1 MPTTAAAMSWM
12 LALAVLTAPLT
23 VHAQAPPLSA
33 ETLAHGRYATM
44 HALLEKSIFNFDIVT
59 VDLRFSEILQ
69 RRLADLVAGRGRSSS
84 LADSVAVIAA
94 DARDVWA
101 RVFFKR
107 GISLDQFV
115 DAGRKNARKAHEAG
129 FITER
134 TFSEVYYGLPRW
146 YDFLKQRRIQEGDVM
161 YYRIRG
167 DTLRTVYCGVQG
179 EVFLDQIDVGAERR
193 LSVMGGYFAPKSD
206 FRDGLVGSLFEDEG
220 EGESA
225 FTTLPCA

>member
-1 MPTTAAAMSWM
+1 MPITRAAKNWT
-12 LALAVLTAPLT
+12 LVLAVLTAPLA
-23 VHAQAPPLSA
+23 VHAQEPPLSA
-33 ETLAHGRYATM
+33 ETLARGRYATM

-59 VDLRFSEILQ
+59 VDLRFSEALQ
-69 RRLADLVAGRGRSSS
+69 RRLEELTAGRTPSSS
-84 LADSVAVIAA
+84 LEDSVAALAV

-115 DAGRKNARKAHEAG
+115 DAARKNARKAHEAG

-134 TFSEVYYGLPRW
+134 TFSEVYYGLPLW
-146 YDFLKQRRIQEGDVM
+146 YEFLQERRIQKGDEM
-161 YYRIRG
+161 HYRIRG
-167 DTLRTVYCGVQG
+167 DTLRTVYCGVDG

-206 FRDGLVGSLFEDEG
+206 FRKQLLRSLFEE
-220 EGESA
+220 EGESTPTGA
-225 FTTLPCA
+225 PCA